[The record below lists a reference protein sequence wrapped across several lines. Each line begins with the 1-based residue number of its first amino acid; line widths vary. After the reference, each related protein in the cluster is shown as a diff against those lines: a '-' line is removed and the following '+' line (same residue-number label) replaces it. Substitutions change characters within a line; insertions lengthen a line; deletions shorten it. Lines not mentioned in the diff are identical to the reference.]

1 MADFDIVVDTSPMAE
16 SVNTVSAHLT
26 ATTAAVVAMQAAVIA
41 SEKKSADKICENVD
55 RGFYNLIQSQVSMKS
70 SVSFTEMQA
79 KLALLLEYKKTL
91 DRTQERMEGDFNRV
105 KGQYRTIF
113 NGLDK
118 ALSDRIAQLD
128 SDVVK
133 IVEIRKKVILGMF
146 ERHVPE
152 TIVTS
157 SEVDMSDQRIA
168 ASRIKDKTE
177 HSLNCLSDK
186 VIENTAYKGLM
197 ESVLDKENIETDRE
211 EYIPIVY
218 ASKQSTLMENT
229 YVLTLHYPQYLSD
242 DIKNAINLNI
252 LNQSEADM
260 NGQKDDFER
269 KSVSD
274 EFNALVASSQLD
286 KRVAENMMRL
296 FRSGGC

>member
-133 IVEIRKKVILGMF
+133 IVETRKKVILGMF

>member
-133 IVEIRKKVILGMF
+133 IVETRKKVILGMF

-152 TIVTS
+152 TIITS

>member
-133 IVEIRKKVILGMF
+133 IVETRKKVILGMF

-296 FRSGGC
+296 FQSGGC